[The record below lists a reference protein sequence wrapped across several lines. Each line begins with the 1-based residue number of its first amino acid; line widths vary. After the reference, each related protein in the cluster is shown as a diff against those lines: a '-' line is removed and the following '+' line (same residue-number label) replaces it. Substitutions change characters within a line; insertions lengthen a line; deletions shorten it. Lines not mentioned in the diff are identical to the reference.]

1 MQSRQLQTYRK
12 GSEMKVSQPLDRRG
26 FTLVELLV
34 VIAIIGVLVA
44 LLLPAVQAAREAAR
58 RSSCSNNLRQQGIA
72 LHNFHDIM
80 NRLPPGCATDMQPF
94 GENPSGV
101 ADGWGSSWMVYIL
114 PQIEQGSLYE
124 KLRFDGSS
132 GHTHAG
138 NLAYFNNV
146 VIKTY
151 VCPSSTTTPRLIA
164 RNGVNIARAD
174 YVGIS
179 GAVDS
184 ADFFPAAYPFVDS
197 TKKVGNAGITSGAGT
212 FFHNS
217 QINLAAMTDGTSNT
231 IMIGEQSTMMKD
243 SAGTNQPAWNA
254 GGQYGWTMGYGAS
267 SSGSSL
273 GSDNRSFNCTTLR
286 YKINYKKTTLAAAGD
301 CPGAG
306 ICNDAS
312 VNSPLI
318 SNHPAGVM
326 VLLGDASV
334 RLLSENTALDLLGR
348 LAVRNDG
355 HVVSLDN

>member
-1 MQSRQLQTYRK
+1 MR
-12 GSEMKVSQPLDRRG
+12 VSKSWGRRA

-58 RSSCSNNLRQQGIA
+58 RSSCSNNLKQQGIA
-72 LHNFHDIM
+72 LHNFHDTF

-94 GENPSGV
+94 GTNPAGT
-101 ADGWGSSWMVYIL
+101 ANGWGSSWMVYIL
-114 PQIEQGSLYE
+114 PQVEQGALYD
-124 KLRFDGSS
+124 KLLFNGSS

-138 NLAYFNNV
+138 NLSYFNNV
-146 VIKTY
+146 VVKGY

-164 RNGVNIARAD
+164 RNSVNIARAD
-174 YVGIS
+174 YVGIA

-184 ADFFPAAYPFVDS
+184 ADFFPAAYPWTDG
-197 TKKVGNAGITSGAGT
+197 TEKVGTYGISSGAGT

-217 QINLAAMTDGTSNT
+217 QINMAAMTDGTSNT
-231 IMIGEQSTMMKD
+231 VIVGEQSTMMKD
-243 SAGTNQPAWNA
+243 STGTNQVGWNA
-254 GGQYGWTMGYGAS
+254 GGPFGWTMGFGS
-267 SSGSSL
+267 STSGSSVAA
-273 GSDNRSFNCTTLR
+273 DNRSPNCTTLR
-286 YKINYKKTTLAAAGD
+286 YKINYKKTDMAAAGD
-301 CPGAG
+301 CANKG
-306 ICNDAS
+306 ICNDTS

-334 RLLSENTALDLLGR
+334 RLLSDNTALDVLGR

-355 HVVSLDN
+355 HVVSLD

>member
-1 MQSRQLQTYRK
+1 
-12 GSEMKVSQPLDRRG
+12 MKVSKAVRQRA

-72 LHNFHDIM
+72 LHNFHDVM

-94 GENPSGV
+94 GENPSGT

-114 PQIEQGSLYE
+114 PQIEQGALYD
-124 KLRFDGSS
+124 KLKFDGSS

-138 NLAYFNNV
+138 NMSYFNNV
-146 VIKTY
+146 VIKGY
-151 VCPSSTTTPRLIA
+151 VCPSSTTSPRLISTA
-164 RNGVNIARAD
+164 RPIARAD
-174 YVGIS
+174 YVGIA

-184 ADFFPAAYPFVDS
+184 ADFFPAAYPYTDG
-197 TKKVGNAGITSGAGT
+197 TEKVGNAGISSAAGT

-217 QINLAAMTDGTSNT
+217 QVNLAGMTDGTSNT
-231 IMIGEQSTMMKD
+231 IMVGEQSTMMKD

-254 GGQYGWTMGYGAS
+254 GGNYGWTMGYGAA

-273 GSDNRSFNCTTLR
+273 GADNRSFNCTTLR

-301 CPGAG
+301 CAGAG
-306 ICNDAS
+306 ICSDAS
-312 VNSPLI
+312 ANSPLI

-334 RLLSENTALDLLGR
+334 RLLSDNTALDVLGR
-348 LAVRNDG
+348 LAVRYDG
-355 HVVSLDN
+355 HVVILDN